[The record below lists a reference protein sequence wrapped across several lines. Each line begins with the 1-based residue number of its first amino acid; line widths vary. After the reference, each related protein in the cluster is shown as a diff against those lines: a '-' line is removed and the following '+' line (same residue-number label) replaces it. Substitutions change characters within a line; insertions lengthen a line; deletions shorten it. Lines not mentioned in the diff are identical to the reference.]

1 MNAVIHSIG
10 TALLSTSKPASGKRK
25 FRLNVQLAVDLTF
38 QWILFTSAVMANQDK
53 DMINFVLTTMFRPIT
68 SMSLGVLLQDAQRF
82 LPLKNKFLITD
93 VLFAISIIVWLVDVT
108 IIMARPVLNIEFHIL
123 MGKMIGNFNNS

>member
-68 SMSLGVLLQDAQRF
+68 SMSLGVLLQDVQRF
-82 LPLKNKFLITD
+82 SLLKNKLTIID
-93 VLFAISIIVWLVDVT
+93 VLFVVSIIAWLVDAT
-108 IIMARPVLNIEFHIL
+108 IIMVRPVPNIEFHIL
-123 MGKMIGNFNNS
+123 TEKMIGSFNNL

>member
-53 DMINFVLTTMFRPIT
+53 DMINFVLTTMFKPIT
-68 SMSLGVLLQDAQRF
+68 SMSLGVLLQDVQRF
-82 LPLKNKFLITD
+82 SLLKNKLTIID
-93 VLFAISIIVWLVDVT
+93 VLFVVSIIAWLVDAT
-108 IIMARPVLNIEFHIL
+108 IIMVRPVPNIEFHIL
-123 MGKMIGNFNNS
+123 TEKMIGSFNNL